1 MKEGLRLSE
10 ALEKEKPEYVK
21 GKINLLISDT
31 GSGKTTA
38 AAKMIPEQLGI
49 TDLKRCLMLIDT
61 LMGQQEKIAIGVCQ
75 KWGEKEN
82 KPYILNYNQ
91 FAAMVKR
98 KEINAQMF
106 DYIVCDEIHNLIK
119 YVRIDEATT
128 WERNPDYDYET
139 ICLLLSR
146 ESLSYIAIDTL
157 LRWAEFQN
165 VWLFGLTATPTNL
178 EKWHESKRYIHNIQI
193 KEQLL
198 AYEVFNKY
206 EYGDVT
212 FLLESN
218 PEVKRLI
225 FVPTISTGQKFI
237 EKITEK
243 TNRKVA
249 FFWSQASPKKM
260 PPIEYERLEYL
271 IKNHKYPPGIDDV
284 ITTEAYT
291 TGWNLIDDDVQ
302 IVIVH
307 SGNKD
312 IQIQFPGRKRGDWQI
327 QYNYNSQLAEG
338 KKRAERKAAAA
349 RKKRQELASTEWIIP
364 EKYLGIRLTKKD
376 KEDLIQEIN
385 YPKKWTSLK
394 KDIEKNYNVEQ
405 KGTGINYSHIITK
418 KQANPGT

>member
-1 MKEGLRLSE
+1 MIEGVHLAE
-10 ALEKEKPEYVK
+10 ALEKEKPEYIK
-21 GKINLLISDT
+21 GKINLIVAKT
-31 GSGKTTA
+31 GQGKTTA
-38 AAKMIPEQLGI
+38 AQKIIPKQLGI
-49 TDLKRCLMLIDT
+49 TNFQRCLILIDT
-61 LMGQQEKIAIGVCQ
+61 LMGQEEKILMGECQ
-75 KWGEKEN
+75 RWGEKEN

-91 FAAMVKR
+91 FAAMIKR

-106 DYIVCDEIHNLIK
+106 DYIACDEIHNLIK

-128 WERNPDYDYET
+128 WKRNSDYDYET

-157 LRWAEFQN
+157 LRWMELQD
-165 VWLFGLTATPTNL
+165 VWVFGLTATPENV
-178 EKWHESKRYIHNIQI
+178 EKWHESKKYIHNIQI

-206 EYGDVT
+206 EYGDVS
-212 FLLESN
+212 FLLKSN

-225 FVPTISTGQKFI
+225 FVPTITLGEKFL
-237 EKITEK
+237 EEITNT

-249 FFWSQASPKKM
+249 LFFSKTTSSNKKM
-260 PPIEYERLEYL
+260 SPLDCERLNYL
-271 IKNHKYPPGIDDV
+271 TTYHRYPSDIDDI
-284 ITTEAYT
+284 ITTEAYA

-327 QYNYNSQLAEG
+327 QYNYNSQLAEND
-338 KKRAERKAAAA
+338 RRAA
-349 RKKRQELASTEWIIP
+349 RKLTAARKERQEIANQDWIIP
-364 EKYLGIRLTKKD
+364 EKFLGVRLTKKEKD
-376 KEDLIQEIN
+376 ALIQEIH

-394 KDIEKNYNVEQ
+394 KDISNKYNVEQ
-405 KGTGINYSHIITK
+405 KGTGVNYCHIITK
-418 KQANPGT
+418 K

>member
-1 MKEGLRLSE
+1 MKEGTHLSD
-10 ALEKEKPEYVK
+10 ALIKEKPEYVK
-21 GKINLLISDT
+21 GKINLIVAQT
-31 GSGKTTA
+31 GVGKTTA
-38 AAKMIPEQLGI
+38 ATEIIPNQLGI
-49 TDLKRCLMLIDT
+49 TDLKRCLILIDT
-61 LMGQQEKIAIGVCQ
+61 LMGQQEKITIGACQ
-75 KWGEKEN
+75 QWGEKEN

-98 KEINAQMF
+98 RELNPQMF
-106 DYIVCDEIHNLIK
+106 DYIACDEIHNLIK

-128 WERNPDYDYET
+128 WKRNPEYDYET

-157 LRWAEFQN
+157 LRWVELQG
-165 VWLFGLTATPTNL
+165 VWLFGLTATPSNL

-206 EYGDVT
+206 EYGDAT

-225 FVPTISTGQKFI
+225 FVPTITIGQKFL
-237 EKITEK
+237 KHITGT
-243 TNRKVA
+243 TNRIVA
-249 FFWSQASPKKM
+249 FFWSSASPKKM
-260 PPIEYERLEYL
+260 PPIDCERLEYVL
-271 IKNHKYPPGIDDV
+271 KYHKYPPGVDDI
-284 ITTEAYT
+284 ITTEAYA

-327 QYNYNSQLAEG
+327 QYNYNSQLAEND
-338 KKRAERKAAAA
+338 KRAVRKQLAAA
-349 RKKRQELASTEWIIP
+349 REREKISTTDWIIP
-364 EKYLGIRLTKKD
+364 DQYLNKRLTKADKD
-376 KEDLIQEIN
+376 QLIKEIK
-385 YPKKWTSLK
+385 YPKKWTSLR
-394 KDIEKNYNVEQ
+394 KDLEKNYNIEQ
-405 KGTGINYSHIITK
+405 KGTGTNYSHIITK
-418 KQANPGT
+418 K